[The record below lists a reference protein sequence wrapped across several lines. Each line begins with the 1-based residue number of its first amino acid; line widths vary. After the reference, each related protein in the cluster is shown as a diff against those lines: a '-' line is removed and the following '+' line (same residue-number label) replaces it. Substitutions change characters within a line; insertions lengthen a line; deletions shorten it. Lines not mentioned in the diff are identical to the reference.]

1 MPTYIII
8 FLSLFFII
16 RRTEKAGRN
25 MSDLLALI
33 YPWVKAFHI
42 VSVISWMAALFYLPR
57 LLVHHTERVG
67 LSGETH
73 DLFTMMEGKL
83 AKVIMLPA
91 MMATWLFGLLLV
103 ATPGI
108 VDWSMVWPWSKAAG
122 VIAMTVFHV
131 WLKRRVRDFAGGQ
144 NELTGKR
151 YRIMNEVP
159 TLLMFL
165 IVFSVV
171 VKF

>member
-1 MPTYIII
+1 
-8 FLSLFFII
+8 
-16 RRTEKAGRN
+16 
-25 MSDLLALI
+25 MSDLLATL
-33 YPWVKAFHI
+33 YPWTKSLHI

-57 LLVHHTERVG
+57 LMVHHTEQVG

-73 DLFTMMEGKL
+73 ELFKMMEYKL
-83 AKVIMLPA
+83 AKVIMSPA

-108 VDWSMVWPWSKAAG
+108 VDWTFVWPWLKLVG
-122 VIAMTVFHV
+122 VLGMTAFHI
-131 WLKRRVRDFAGGQ
+131 WLMGRMKSFRRGD
-144 NELTGKR
+144 NELSGKR
-151 YRIMNEVP
+151 YRMMNEVP

>member
-1 MPTYIII
+1 MTDI
-8 FLSLFFII
+8 
-16 RRTEKAGRN
+16 
-25 MSDLLALI
+25 LALG

-57 LLVHHTERVG
+57 LFVHHTERVG

-83 AKVIMLPA
+83 AKVIMRPA
-91 MMATWLFGLLLV
+91 MIATWIFGLLLV

-108 VDWSMVWPWSKAAG
+108 VDWSFVWPWTKALG
-122 VIAMTVFHV
+122 VVAMTVFHV
-131 WLKRRVRDFAGGQ
+131 WLVRRMKDFAAGR
-144 NELTGKR
+144 NDLTGR
-151 YRIMNEVP
+151 QYRLMNEVP
-159 TLLMFL
+159 TVLMIL

-171 VKF
+171 LKF